1 MKKYVVEIVEKVV
14 YKVERSAVSPE
25 CAENLVREL
34 YDMGAFEDE
43 GELKSVTFDSKSTE
57 VSDFNDKLFAN
68 IESDNHGVALFFH
81 YKEN

>member
-1 MKKYVVEIVEKVV
+1 M
-14 YKVERSAVSPE
+14 RAS
-25 CAENLVREL
+25 C
-34 YDMGAFEDE
+34 
-43 GELKSVTFDSKSTE
+43 KSTE